1 MAARKSTAKERVKK
15 KTVPKSDKPVKP
27 IIAKQ
32 PKLVKEKSIKPT
44 PLKKANK
51 GKVQKVR
58 KGKRPDRLVDE
69 SDEEPQPDLEP
80 PVDEDVD
87 YDLQLGIQMSLE
99 SFQPP
104 VGGVAFR
111 KPAASGIT
119 QKLPVVEGKGKGI
132 AIDEHVA
139 QSLLELQQPKKK
151 STTDQYIFQRRTPVT
166 KEASTGPSAE
176 PRDDTSANVVCDT
189 PSHVDAE
196 TRADMDKTEGD
207 TEILNVGEEKGE
219 DVSNT
224 VALEERT
231 VELDEGQ
238 NRSEPSKTPESYPL
252 PKRVLIEKDQDGS
265 NPGQS
270 HVALVGPNPEPMHE
284 DFVATMVNLDDAF
297 TYGDQFLNDKPTEEE
312 PYKAN
317 VETKVES
324 MVTVPIYQVYLS
336 TPSLSTPV
344 IVISSPKPVSTPIQE
359 PVFTATTATTTT
371 TLLPPP
377 SPQHLITIDHAL
389 AACVSALKQVCA
401 SLEKKNKL
409 QDQTSQALLSKIFTL
424 ENHDLYSKIDKY
436 INENVKEAVQDA
448 LKALVCERFRELSE
462 FEMKEILHDRMFK
475 SGSYRSHPKHKALY
489 EALEASMDCENRE

>member
-1 MAARKSTAKERVKK
+1 MAARKSTAKESVKK
-15 KTVPKSDKPVKP
+15 KTISKADKPVKP
-27 IIAKQ
+27 ALTKQ

-44 PLKKANK
+44 TLKKANK

-69 SDEEPQPDLEP
+69 SDEEPQHDLEP

-87 YDLQLGIQMSLE
+87 YDLQRGIQMSLE

-176 PRDDTSANVVCDT
+176 PRDDTSANVVPDT

-252 PKRVLIEKDQDGS
+252 PKR
-265 NPGQS
+265 
-270 HVALVGPNPEPMHE
+270 PMHE
-284 DFVATMVNLDDAF
+284 DFVATMYPQVHESLKHPDEEHVHLENPLSSSGTLLSMKNLDDAF
-297 TYGDQFLNDKPTEEE
+297 TFGDQFLNDKPTEEE

-324 MVTVPIYQVYLS
+324 MVTVPIYQV
-336 TPSLSTPV
+336 
-344 IVISSPKPVSTPIQE
+344 
-359 PVFTATTATTTT
+359 
-371 TLLPPP
+371 
-377 SPQHLITIDHAL
+377 
-389 AACVSALKQVCA
+389 
-401 SLEKKNKL
+401 LEKKNKL

-462 FEMKEILHDRMFK
+462 FEMKKSPDRIFK
-475 SGSYRSHPKHKALY
+475 SAPTDHT
-489 EALEASMDCENRE
+489 